1 MANINSL
8 QGKWSKIQRV
18 AFDPCPVLVRLNL
31 SMRGDRYG
39 KPVLLV
45 EKVGTTPL
53 VLVVNLGRER
63 DGDAGAGGEAHFLA
77 LSDSLGFG
85 DVYPTDS
92 LTVSPGGG
100 QEEGAVCF
108 LLDLEPRSAQS
119 YITIWLLPSKG
130 FCY

>member
-63 DGDAGAGGEAHFLA
+63 DGDAGAGGEAHFPA

-92 LTVSPGGG
+92 LTVRHRKLGT
-100 QEEGAVCF
+100 EGEAEQLIEQIEDGF
-108 LLDLEPRSAQS
+108 LD
-119 YITIWLLPSKG
+119 W
-130 FCY
+130 